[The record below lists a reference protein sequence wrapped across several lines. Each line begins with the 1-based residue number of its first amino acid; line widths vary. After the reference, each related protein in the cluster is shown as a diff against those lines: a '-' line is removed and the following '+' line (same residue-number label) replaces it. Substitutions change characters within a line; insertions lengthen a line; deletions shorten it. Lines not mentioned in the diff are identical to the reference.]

1 MNNQPLI
8 RTVLR
13 DTALA
18 VSALSAGF
26 TPDHSESWYFHCK
39 NLIQDLK
46 TKLAEL
52 GCKEADIEEVSYA
65 QCALLDE
72 VALRTLKGND
82 REVWERNPMQ
92 VCFFQSY
99 NAGDILCDRIES
111 LCKNH
116 KDASPLVAETYLSVI
131 NLGFRGRYVLD
142 EDALHTA
149 QEQLKK
155 ITPAFPSNAVSEDG
169 KLFYIDQK
177 GTPLK
182 KAFSLRP
189 AWLLV
194 GSIVVAT
201 VAYFAFGYYLD
212 GLVEQIQAL

>member
-1 MNNQPLI
+1 MI
-8 RTVLR
+8 A
-13 DTALA
+13 TALA
-18 VSALSAGF
+18 VSSISAGF
-26 TPDHSESWYFHCK
+26 SPDHFVSRYAHCHI
-39 NLIQDLK
+39 LIQALNA
-46 TKLAEL
+46 KLAEL
-52 GCKEADIEEVSYA
+52 GWEEADIEEGSYA
-65 QCALLDE
+65 QCGLLDE

-177 GTPLK
+177 GMPLK

-189 AWLLV
+189 SWLLV

-201 VAYFAFGYYLD
+201 VAYFAFRYYLD

>member
-1 MNNQPLI
+1 MVCSLQKSDSGFKDQI
-8 RTVLR
+8 SR
-13 DTALA
+13 
-18 VSALSAGF
+18 AG
-26 TPDHSESWYFHCK
+26 W
-39 NLIQDLK
+39 
-46 TKLAEL
+46 
-52 GCKEADIEEVSYA
+52 KEADIEEVSYA

-155 ITPAFPSNAVSEDG
+155 ITPAFPSNAISEDG
-169 KLFYIDQK
+169 KFVLYRSK
-177 GTPLK
+177 RETPLK

-194 GSIVVAT
+194 GSIVVA
-201 VAYFAFGYYLD
+201 AICILC
-212 GLVEQIQAL
+212 I

>member
-1 MNNQPLI
+1 MVCSLQKSDSGFKDQI
-8 RTVLR
+8 SR
-13 DTALA
+13 
-18 VSALSAGF
+18 AG
-26 TPDHSESWYFHCK
+26 W
-39 NLIQDLK
+39 
-46 TKLAEL
+46 
-52 GCKEADIEEVSYA
+52 KEADIEEVSYA

-155 ITPAFPSNAVSEDG
+155 ITPAFPSMPYRKTVSCLYRSKGNAAE
-169 KLFYIDQK
+169 K
-177 GTPLK
+177 
-182 KAFSLRP
+182 
-189 AWLLV
+189 
-194 GSIVVAT
+194 SIQPPSCLAACRKHCCGNGLHT
-201 VAYFAFGYYLD
+201 LHLD
-212 GLVEQIQAL
+212 IIWMVLVEQIQAL

>member
-1 MNNQPLI
+1 MVCSLQKSDSGFKDQI
-8 RTVLR
+8 SR
-13 DTALA
+13 
-18 VSALSAGF
+18 AG
-26 TPDHSESWYFHCK
+26 W
-39 NLIQDLK
+39 
-46 TKLAEL
+46 
-52 GCKEADIEEVSYA
+52 KEADIEEVSYA

-155 ITPAFPSNAVSEDG
+155 ITPAFPSNAISEDG

-194 GSIVVAT
+194 GSIVVAAI
-201 VAYFAFGYYLD
+201 AYFAFRYYLD

>member
-1 MNNQPLI
+1 M
-8 RTVLR
+8 
-13 DTALA
+13 
-18 VSALSAGF
+18 
-26 TPDHSESWYFHCK
+26 
-39 NLIQDLK
+39 
-46 TKLAEL
+46 
-52 GCKEADIEEVSYA
+52 
-65 QCALLDE
+65 
-72 VALRTLKGND
+72 
-82 REVWERNPMQ
+82 
-92 VCFFQSY
+92 
-99 NAGDILCDRIES
+99 
-111 LCKNH
+111 
-116 KDASPLVAETYLSVI
+116 VAETYLSVI

-177 GTPLK
+177 GMPLK

-189 AWLLV
+189 SWLLV

-201 VAYFAFGYYLD
+201 VAYFAFRYYLD